1 MTDQTMHALMDVYR
15 SDLNDRDNEI
25 ASLTMQLDSQ
35 RDRADR
41 LARDKDQAERMGR
54 AANDRARENLEK
66 VTELEQQIARL
77 AEIENQVAKL
87 NGIIASLNLE
97 LGTEREAHT
106 AARDAVAELDTRVS
120 QFMDLKD
127 GMRRI
132 LDVVHS
138 ERDLPTD
145 RKVIGVREILD
156 EFGFHEHVHI
166 APQDPSDAPSDE
178 GMLDNP

>member
-15 SDLNDRDNEI
+15 TDLNDRDDEI
-25 ASLTMQLDSQ
+25 SNLTMQLDSQ

-54 AANDRARENLEK
+54 AANDRARENLVK
-66 VTELEQQIARL
+66 ATELE
-77 AEIENQVAKL
+77 EQVAKL
-87 NGIIASLNLE
+87 NGIIESLNLE
-97 LGTEREAHT
+97 LGNEREAHT
-106 AARDAVAELDTRVS
+106 AARDAIAELQTRLS

-145 RKVIGVREILD
+145 RKVVGVRDILD
-156 EFGFHEHVHI
+156 EFGFHEHIHI
-166 APQDPSDAPSDE
+166 APQDPSDAPPNE
-178 GMLDNP
+178 GA